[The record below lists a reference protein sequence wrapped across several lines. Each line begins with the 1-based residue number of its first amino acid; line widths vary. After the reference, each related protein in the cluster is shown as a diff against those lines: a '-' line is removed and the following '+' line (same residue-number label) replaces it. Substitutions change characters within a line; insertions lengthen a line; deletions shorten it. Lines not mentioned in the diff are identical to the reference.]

1 MNLNPRVKHGRGKVP
16 EVGPGVAIGR
26 NRMIPGRARHIFQH
40 SGWPR
45 QGLKDLICS
54 EIGTT

>member
-16 EVGPGVAIGR
+16 GVGPGVAIGR
-26 NRMIPGRARHIFQH
+26 NRRILGQACHIFQH
-40 SGWPR
+40 SGRPR
-45 QGLKDLICS
+45 QGLKDLTCS